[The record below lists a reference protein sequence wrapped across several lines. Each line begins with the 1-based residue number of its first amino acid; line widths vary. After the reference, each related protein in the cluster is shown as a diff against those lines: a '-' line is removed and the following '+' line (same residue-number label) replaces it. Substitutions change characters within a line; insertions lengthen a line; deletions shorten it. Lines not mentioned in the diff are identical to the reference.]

1 MHTHTD
7 TLSHTHT
14 HTPADICF
22 DSWVSHD
29 TQGRNRR
36 IQQVQYS
43 MLERIQ
49 DFSIPRARW
58 KTVCIFIHS
67 GCVWSHKQ
75 KKKKALGTCCR
86 SLQCNHVC
94 LVLAFTVRALLFSFM
109 QIFLHQCLRSRC
121 LRVVV
126 GADYI
131 HSFAITS
138 LYICNCSSI
147 RAADIYLSGSGSSD
161 LDEYIQSQETQAI
174 PTLCSLLALDQ

>member
-1 MHTHTD
+1 M
-7 TLSHTHT
+7 
-14 HTPADICF
+14 TPRGGTGE
-22 DSWVSHD
+22 SS
-29 TQGRNRR
+29 RYN
-36 IQQVQYS
+36 
-43 MLERIQ
+43 
-49 DFSIPRARW
+49 
-58 KTVCIFIHS
+58 TVCWNGFRIFPFPEPAERQYVYLFTVGVS
-67 GCVWSHKQ
+67 GHTSRN
-75 KKKKALGTCCR
+75 KKALGTCCR

-121 LRVVV
+121 LRIVV

-131 HSFAITS
+131 YSFAITS